1 MKSPS
6 VAPSGVAGLW
16 TIDCENEDHG
26 PMKRPLKRPRFSP
39 QRIAVLVLLA
49 LLAFGISLL
58 MSEVRRGALA
68 LPVGDR
74 MALLVLVNVEVL
86 VILALLFVLLRALIT
101 YAFERRH
108 SLAGSNLKTRFLLSF
123 LLLSILPS
131 LLLFGVGSLL
141 IHRSI
146 DNYFAY
152 RIQAPLKTKS
162 RDLKPTLVEVERFL
176 DRELVASRTRVKAAL
191 ATVVAEPAP
200 GSVEALRTL
209 LPAWLNRFGVNEIV
223 AIGANGAVVA
233 QASVSSWFGRH
244 RIRVGADRLA
254 KARAGETVVWLVDT
268 DHEWGAAGAVAL
280 HLATGEAVVV
290 AAKALVAE
298 EVAHARAGVE
308 DALSSIGRV
317 EKYRGLVKGTY
328 LLNLAVATLLVL
340 VAAVW
345 LAFYLA
351 RRITD
356 PVLHLTE
363 ATERVADGDLDF
375 RLTPLRGGEIGRLV
389 RSFSRMVEDLKR
401 SRAATDRA
409 HAELAASLRVLQ
421 ERNELIGTILAS
433 IGSGVV
439 SLDGEGRV
447 LTVNP
452 VAREMLDLAEGDE
465 GVGRSYDDLFGS
477 EAVVEVVAPVVAGR
491 EGRRHG
497 YATFD
502 RAGSERRLRVTA
514 RALHDETGAVVGTV
528 VALHDYTELVR
539 AQKMAAWRE
548 VARRIAHEIKN
559 PLTPIRLATQRL
571 RRKLA
576 RGDDDFTE
584 AFDEASRI
592 ILEEVTGLERLVS
605 EFSDF
610 SRMAEAQIAPA
621 DLHRTLEDALGL
633 VELGD
638 AVSVR
643 KVFDPKMPE
652 VRVDAAQLRRCFVNL
667 LKNAVEAMEGDGE
680 ITITSR
686 YDATAEVFTVSIADT
701 GPGIDPKRRDEIF
714 LPYYTTKVSGTGL
727 GLAIVK
733 HVVAD
738 HRGYLRVRDNTPHGA
753 IFEIELPVHE

>member
-1 MKSPS
+1 
-6 VAPSGVAGLW
+6 
-16 TIDCENEDHG
+16 
-26 PMKRPLKRPRFSP
+26 MKRPLKRPQFSP
-39 QRIAVLVLLA
+39 KRIAVLILLA

-58 MSEVRRGALA
+58 MAEVRRGALA

-74 MALLVLVNVEVL
+74 VGLLVLVNVEVL

-162 RDLKPTLVEVERFL
+162 QDLKPTLVRVERFL
-176 DRELVASRTRVKAAL
+176 NREQAAARRRVDAAL
-191 ATVVAEPAP
+191 AAVAKAEPPA
-200 GSVEALRTL
+200 SVEALRGL
-209 LPAWLNRFGVNEIV
+209 MGVWLTRFGVNEIV
-223 AIGANGAVVA
+223 AIGGDGTVVA
-233 QASVSSWFGRH
+233 RASASSWFGRG
-244 RIRVGADRLA
+244 RMKVPPERLA
-254 KARAGETVVWLVDT
+254 AARRGGPVVWAEDDGT
-268 DHEWGAAGAVAL
+268 RWGA
-280 HLATGEAVVV
+280 TGGVSIWLGGGEEVVV
-290 AAKALVAE
+290 VVRGLVPE
-298 EVAHARAGVE
+298 EVARTRAGVE

-317 EKYRGLVKGTY
+317 ERYRGLVKGTY

-351 RRITD
+351 RRITE

-375 RLTPLRGGEIGRLV
+375 RLTPLSGGEIGRLV

-401 SRAATDRA
+401 SRAATNEA
-409 HAELAASLRVLQ
+409 HAELAASLRALQ

-439 SLDGEGRV
+439 SVDGDGHV

-452 VAREMLDLAEGDE
+452 VAREMLALAGDE
-465 GVGRSYDDLFGS
+465 EVVGRAYGDLFAS
-477 EAVVEVVAPVVAGR
+477 EALVEVVAPVVSGR
-491 EGRRHG
+491 EEWRQG
-497 YATFD
+497 YVTLD
-502 RAGSERRLRVTA
+502 HEGSERRLRVTA
-514 RALHDETGAVVGTV
+514 RALHDEAGTAVGAV

-576 RGDDDFTE
+576 RGDDDFAE

-610 SRMAEAQIAPA
+610 SRMAEAQLGPT
-621 DLHRTLEDALGL
+621 DLHRTLNDALGL

-638 AVSVR
+638 RVTVR
-643 KVFDPKMPE
+643 RVFDSAMPE
-652 VRVDAAQLRRCFVNL
+652 VRIDAAQIRRCFVNL
-667 LKNAVEAMEGDGE
+667 LKNAVEAMEGGGE
-680 ITITSR
+680 ITVTTR
-686 YDATAEVFTVSIADT
+686 YNPTAEVFTVSIADT
-701 GPGIDPKRRDEIF
+701 GPGVEVGRRDDIL
-714 LPYYTTKVSGTGL
+714 LPYYTTKVNGTGL

-738 HRGYLRVRDNTPHGA
+738 HRGYLRVRDNPPHGA
-753 IFEIELPVHE
+753 IFEIELPVHG

>member
-1 MKSPS
+1 
-6 VAPSGVAGLW
+6 
-16 TIDCENEDHG
+16 
-26 PMKRPLKRPRFSP
+26 MKRPLKRPRFSP
-39 QRIAVLVLLA
+39 QRIAVLILLA

-68 LPVGDR
+68 LPFGDR
-74 MALLVLVNVEVL
+74 VALLVLVNVEVL

-108 SLAGSNLKTRFLLSF
+108 SLAGSNLKTRFLLAF

-152 RIQAPLKTKS
+152 RIQAPFKTKS
-162 RDLKPTLVEVERFL
+162 RDLKPTLERVERML
-176 DRELVASRTRVKAAL
+176 DRELAASRRRVETAL
-191 ATVVAEPAP
+191 AAVAETEPV
-200 GSVEALRTL
+200 SVEVLRGVMA
-209 LPAWLNRFGVNEIV
+209 AWLSRFGVSEIV
-223 AIGANGAVVA
+223 AFGADGQVVA
-233 QASVSSWFGRH
+233 RVSASSWFGRG
-244 RIRVGADRLA
+244 RVKVPPGRLA
-254 KARAGETVVWLVDT
+254 EARRGGRVRWVVDVDNR
-268 DHEWGAAGAVAL
+268 WGAAGAVTL
-280 HLATGEAVVV
+280 HLAGGEETVVV
-290 AAKALVAE
+290 VQALVGE
-298 EVAHARAGVE
+298 EVVRTRAGVE

-317 EKYRGLVKGTY
+317 EKYRGLIKGSY

-363 ATERVADGDLDF
+363 ATERVADGDLDV
-375 RLTPLRGGEIGRLV
+375 RLTPLHGGEIGRLV

-401 SRAATDRA
+401 SRAATNEA
-409 HAELAASLRVLQ
+409 HAELAASLRALQ
-421 ERNELIGTILAS
+421 ERNELIGTVLAS

-452 VAREMLDLAEGDE
+452 VAREMLSLGEDDQV
-465 GVGRSYDDLFGS
+465 VGRPYGELLAS
-477 EAVVEVVAPVVAGR
+477 EALVEVVAPVVSGHQR
-491 EGRRHG
+491 WRQG
-497 YATFD
+497 YATLD
-502 RAGSERRLRVTA
+502 RDGGERRLRVTA
-514 RALHDETGAVVGTV
+514 RALHDEAGSPVGTV

-576 RGDDDFTE
+576 RGDDDFVE

-610 SRMAEAQIAPA
+610 SRMAEAQLAPA
-621 DLHRTLEDALGL
+621 DLHRTLDDALEL
-633 VELGD
+633 VELG
-638 AVSVR
+638 AGVTVR
-643 KVFDPKMPE
+643 RVFDSAMPE
-652 VRVDAAQLRRCFVNL
+652 VRIDAAQLRRCFVNL
-667 LKNAVEAMEGDGE
+667 LKNAVEAMEGSGE
-680 ITITSR
+680 ITVATR
-686 YDATAEVFTVSIADT
+686 YDGTAEVFTVSIADT
-701 GPGIDPKRRDEIF
+701 GSGVDPGRRDDIF

-753 IFEIELPVHE
+753 IFEIELPVHG

>member
-1 MKSPS
+1 
-6 VAPSGVAGLW
+6 
-16 TIDCENEDHG
+16 
-26 PMKRPLKRPRFSP
+26 MKRPLKRPRFSP

-68 LPVGDR
+68 LPVGEGV
-74 MALLVLVNVEVL
+74 ALLVLVNVEVL

-162 RDLKPTLVEVERFL
+162 QDLKPTLVQVERFL
-176 DRELVASRTRVKAAL
+176 DRELTAVRERVEDAL
-191 ATVVAEPAP
+191 AAVGETPPPA
-200 GSVEALRTL
+200 SVEELRGL
-209 LPAWLNRFGVNEIV
+209 LGAWLARFGVNEIV
-223 AIGANGAVVA
+223 AIGGDGAVVA
-233 QASVSSWFGRH
+233 RASASWFGRG
-244 RIRVGADRLA
+244 RMEVAPARLA
-254 KARAGETVVWLVDT
+254 AARRGKPVVWTED
-268 DHEWGAAGAVAL
+268 DGGRWGATGA
-280 HLATGEAVVV
+280 LAIRLSSGEEAVVV
-290 AAKALVAE
+290 VRGLVSE
-298 EVAHARAGVE
+298 EVTRTRAGVE

-317 EKYRGLVKGTY
+317 ERYRGLVKGTY
-328 LLNLAVATLLVL
+328 LLNLTVATLLVL

-351 RRITD
+351 RRITE

-363 ATERVADGDLDF
+363 ATERVADGDLDV
-375 RLTPLRGGEIGRLV
+375 RLTPLSGGEIGRLV

-401 SRAATDRA
+401 SRAATDEA
-409 HAELAASLRVLQ
+409 HAELAASLRALQ

-439 SLDGEGRV
+439 SVDGGGRV

-452 VAREMLDLAEGDE
+452 VAREMLLLEEDE
-465 GVGRSYDDLFGS
+465 EVVGRLYGELFAS
-477 EAVVEVVAPVVAGR
+477 EALVEVVAPVVSGR
-491 EGRRHG
+491 EGWRQG
-497 YATFD
+497 YVTLD
-502 RAGSERRLRVTA
+502 HQGSERRLRVTA
-514 RALHDETGAVVGTV
+514 RALHDEAGAAVGTV

-576 RGDDDFTE
+576 RGDEDFAE

-610 SRMAEAQIAPA
+610 SRMAEAQLAPA
-621 DLHRTLEDALGL
+621 DLHRILDDALEL

-638 AVSVR
+638 RVTVR
-643 KVFDPKMPE
+643 RVFDSSMPE

-667 LKNAVEAMEGDGE
+667 LKNAVEAMEGGGE
-680 ITITSR
+680 ITVATH
-686 YDATAEVFTVSIADT
+686 YDGTAEVFTVSIADT
-701 GPGIDPKRRDEIF
+701 GPGVDPGRRDDIL
-714 LPYYTTKVSGTGL
+714 LPYYTTKVNGTGL

-738 HRGYLRVRDNTPHGA
+738 HRGYLRVRDNPPHGA
-753 IFEIELPVHE
+753 IFEIELPVLG